1 MKTIDIE
8 KQLEKIAQMKP
19 KLLAEE
25 KYEELV
31 VLRDR
36 ELRLLSLLEE
46 KLSVEEMGKKWG
58 K

>member
-1 MKTIDIE
+1 MKTVDIE
-8 KQLEKIAQMKP
+8 KQIEKIAQMKP
-19 KLLAEE
+19 KLLSEE

-36 ELRLLSLLEE
+36 ERRRLSLLEE

-58 K
+58 R

>member
-1 MKTIDIE
+1 MKTVEIE

-19 KLLAEE
+19 KLLSEE

-46 KLSVEEMGKKWG
+46 KVSVEEMGKKWG

>member
-1 MKTIDIE
+1 MKTVEIE
-8 KQLEKIAQMKP
+8 KQLEKIAQMKS
-19 KLLAEE
+19 KLLSEE

>member
-1 MKTIDIE
+1 MKTVEIE

-19 KLLAEE
+19 KLLSEE